1 MLSGTTIITAQEQA
15 ICQRRVVKEYGDM
28 CANPLPN
35 VKIGCDESDKLNWY
49 LLIHSLTDDCYAG
62 GEYIV
67 NIRLSPRYPFEAP
80 DFYMLTPNGRFDVMK
95 KLCFSNSSYHQLDGW
110 SPMWTMRTII
120 LGFLSFF
127 LEKTSTGIGH
137 ITTSDEAKK
146 EFAQASVAYNHS
158 RNAPIM
164 RLFPE

>member
-1 MLSGTTIITAQEQA
+1 MITPAEQA
-15 ICQRRVVKEYGDM
+15 ICQRRVVKECGDL
-28 CANPLPN
+28 CGDPLPN
-35 VKIGCDESDKLNWY
+35 VKIGCDASDKLNWY
-49 LLIHSLTDDCYAG
+49 CLIHSLNEEVYAG

-67 NIRLSPRYPFEAP
+67 NIKLSPRYPFEAP

-95 KLCFSNSSYHQLDGW
+95 KLCFSNSSYHQKEGW

-137 ITTSDEAKK
+137 IDTTDEVKK
-146 EFAQASVAYNHS
+146 KFAEGSTAFNSANH
-158 RNAPIM
+158 PMIM
-164 RLFPE
+164 RLLPE